1 MFESAICQILFYVFA
16 VLSLLCAVGVVAF
29 RNPVTSAM
37 NMALCFGFVAAILF
51 GLGAQ
56 FLGIVQ
62 IIVYAGAILVL
73 FLFVVMM
80 LDINDEDSC
89 GCSDSSCKCCIGKAV
104 HWLGSKMPVFS
115 GLLVGCSLAAIISYT
130 AISLPGATGNGCP
143 CHALCNSVG
152 ELGLGDNTPAA
163 AADVTAKGLGGV
175 MPALS
180 PAAAAKTL
188 NPAIAP
194 ADAAKATSIPDVKLL
209 GMTLFGKYVIPFVIL
224 GFALLS
230 GTVGAV
236 ALSRKI
242 RKA

>member
-16 VLSLLCAVGVVAF
+16 VLSLICAIGVVAF

-80 LDINDEDSC
+80 LDLNAEDSC
-89 GCSDSSCKCCIGKAV
+89 SCDNGTCKCCLGKAV
-104 HWLGSKMPVFS
+104 HWLGSKMPVFA

-130 AISLPGATGNGCP
+130 AVNLPGATDNGCP

-152 ELGLGDNTPAA
+152 ELGLGDNTSAA
-163 AADVTAKGLGGV
+163 AVDVPAKGMGGV
-175 MPALS
+175 LPALN
-180 PAAAAKTL
+180 PAAAAKAL
-188 NPAIAP
+188 NPDIAP
-194 ADAAKATSIPDVKLL
+194 ADAAKATTIPDAKLL